1 MASINILKD
10 IQIKQAKP
18 KDKNYSFNDG
28 GGLRLK
34 VTPGGNKVLD
44 FQLIERLVNLKNQE
58 LFSL

>member
-34 VTPGGNKVLD
+34 VTPEEIKSGNFIIHLMEKEEK
-44 FQLIERLVNLKNQE
+44 QHLKAI
-58 LFSL
+58 L